1 MSTRRLSLF
10 VILAIAIILLVVA
23 IRWQPAPE
31 EQGSHTSVLNV
42 LVIGVDGL
50 DWYLVAKYVEAGRLP
65 MLGRLLRS
73 GISAEIEADRP
84 VLPHVGWTLLGRG
97 SPLSD
102 AEFAVF
108 EGEGGGRL
116 FGTGPALAEH
126 VASAGGSVL
135 TVGWPGTWPASPDA
149 GLVIAPYSPTWNEH
163 VASLAPA
170 LFEGA
175 PGQTSVAE
183 LDADVD
189 RVVADALA
197 EYDSEFERRIL
208 DLSRP
213 AGTGWNDH
221 IVAARWSFLA
231 DTAVLELSAKLM
243 AETEPDLTLVCLG
256 GLDAISHRFT
266 APASPDLFV
275 DLPAS
280 FLPFEEVLPN
290 YYEFIDGAID
300 RLVRLTG
307 DRTVIVICSTYGTPP
322 VFDIPRFSGSHE
334 QAAPGVLIVRGP
346 DLVRPPTTPTITTLD
361 LAPTILAVLGL
372 PIPSSMDGRIVDSI
386 LPSSLLGKHP
396 PDYVTAAERASAHDP
411 ADGPPE
417 DAGLFDEL
425 VRERLSAISTEMSD

>member
-1 MSTRRLSLF
+1 MNTRRLSLS
-10 VILAIAIILLVVA
+10 VILAIAIVLLVVA

-31 EQGSHTSVLNV
+31 EQERRTSGLNV

-65 MLGRLLRS
+65 MLGRLIRS
-73 GISAEIEADRP
+73 GISAEIVADRP

-102 AEFAVF
+102 DEFAVF
-108 EGEGGGRL
+108 GGAGDGRL

-149 GLVIAPYSPTWNEH
+149 GLVIAPYSPTSSAH

-175 PGQTSVAE
+175 PGQTSVPGLEAG
-183 LDADVD
+183 VD
-189 RVVADALA
+189 RVVAEALA
-197 EYDSEFERRIL
+197 EYGAEFEKRIL
-208 DLSRP
+208 DL
-213 AGTGWNDH
+213 AGPTGVDWNNH
-221 IVAARWSFLA
+221 VVAARWSFLA
-231 DTAVLELSAKLM
+231 DSVVLELSAKIM
-243 AETEPDLTLVCLG
+243 AETEPDLTLVCFG

-266 APASPDLFV
+266 APASPDLFA

-280 FLPFEEVLPN
+280 LLRFEDVLPN

-300 RLVRLTG
+300 RLVRLTDG
-307 DRTVIVICSTYGTPP
+307 RTLIVICSAYGTPP
-322 VFDIPRFSGSHE
+322 VFDVPRFSGSHE

-346 DLVRPPTTPTITTLD
+346 DLVRPPTTLAIATLD
-361 LAPTILAVLGL
+361 VTPTVLTVLGL
-372 PIPSSMDGRIVDSI
+372 PIPDSVDGRIVNGI
-386 LPSSLLGKHP
+386 LPKWLLRRHP
-396 PDYVTAAERASAHDP
+396 PEYVTAARRAPAFDP
-411 ADGPPE
+411 ADGPPAA
-417 DAGLFDEL
+417 AGTMDGL
-425 VRERLSAISTEMSD
+425 VQERLVEISREMTR